1 MSRSYASHLG
11 RVPKVLILDAVRESA
26 GASVA
31 GRIAA
36 SKKEVMVADAAQL
49 LDGKG
54 WLPAVLRVPG
64 ATHPVDSGDA
74 QDAPPVSMAAE

>member
-1 MSRSYASHLG
+1 
-11 RVPKVLILDAVRESA
+11 VLILDAVRESA

-54 WLPAVLRVPG
+54 WLPTVVRVPG
-64 ATHPVDSGDA
+64 ATYPVDFSDA
-74 QDAPPVSMAAE
+74 QNAPPVSMAAE